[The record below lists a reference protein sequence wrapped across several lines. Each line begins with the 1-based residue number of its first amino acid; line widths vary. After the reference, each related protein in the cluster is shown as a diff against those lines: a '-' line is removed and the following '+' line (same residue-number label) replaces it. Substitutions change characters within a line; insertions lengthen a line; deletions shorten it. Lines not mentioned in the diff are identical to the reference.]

1 MQRKAL
7 ALISGGLDSMLA
19 AKLMQEQGIAVE
31 GVNFYTGF
39 CVEGHT
45 HAIRAAAATRPKRNN
60 ALWVAET
67 LGIRLH
73 IVDVSEDYKRIVL
86 HPQHGYGAHLNPC
99 LDCKIYMLGQASLF
113 LNRAR
118 QLANDAGMDFIVTG
132 EVAGQR
138 PKSQRRRYLPLVASE
153 SGVDD
158 RVLRPLSAKL
168 LDPTWPE
175 RQGWVDREQLY
186 GFHGRSRQPQIA
198 LARRFGLTDWSQP
211 SGGCCFLTDESYSRK
226 LRDLWAARGKRD
238 YQLDDILMLKVGRH
252 LRPRPHFKLII
263 AREEG
268 ETHFL
273 EGYRK
278 EFTHLRPLQHKG
290 ALCLVDGD
298 LQPQDYELAARIV
311 ARYSQGR
318 DAETVDIGIFAGTD
332 SLAQVQV
339 RPFAQDEIRQE
350 WYV

>member
-1 MQRKAL
+1 M
-7 ALISGGLDSMLA
+7 ISGGLDSMLA
-19 AKLMQEQGIAVE
+19 ARLMQEQGIAVD

-45 HAIRAAAATRPKRNN
+45 HAIRNAHGDKPKRNN

-67 LGIRLH
+67 LGIPLH

-86 HPQHGYGAHLNPC
+86 NPQHGYGAHLNPC

-118 QLANDAGMDFIVTG
+118 QLACDAGLDFIVTG

-138 PKSQRRRYLPLVASE
+138 PKSQRRKYLPLVATE
-153 SGVDD
+153 SGVHD

-168 LDPTWPE
+168 LEPTWPE
-175 RQGWVDREQLY
+175 LQGWVDRERLY
-186 GFHGRSRQPQIA
+186 AFNGRSRQPQIA
-198 LARRFGLTDWSQP
+198 LARRFGLEDWAQP

-226 LRDLWAARGKRD
+226 LRDLWAARGRRD
-238 YQLDDILMLKVGRH
+238 YQLDDILMLKIGRH

-263 AREEG
+263 ARDEG

-278 EFTHLRPLQHKG
+278 DFTHLLPRSHRG

-298 LQPQDYELAARIV
+298 LHADDYELAARIV

-318 DAETVDIGIFAGTD
+318 DAGLVDIDIHTHGG
-332 SLAQVQV
+332 AQHALRVQ
-339 RPFAQDEIRQE
+339 ACSADEIMQE